1 MRQPVRRPDGQFA
14 EAPEPEAVEPEL
26 ASNEPVSG
34 PSPASGYAFTKADA
48 IKGGKV
54 RGRDR
59 QRHHHSHYK
68 LVGKRLPG
76 LLARIASDEAPADL
90 SPLEHVARDFRMSL
104 INDAG
109 GIERITSDR
118 LAMIQTVV
126 GSWII
131 LSTID
136 VYLLKLAEKDGLVS
150 KKHRRV
156 FNVVSE
162 RSRMAES
169 FTRQLL
175 ALGIPRTNPADDLHS
190 ALLHVNNRTTP

>member
-1 MRQPVRRPDGQFA
+1 VRQPVRRPDGQFS

-26 ASNEPVSG
+26 ASDNEPVSG
-34 PSPASGYAFTKADA
+34 PGVSGYAFSRADA

-54 RGRDR
+54 RGPDQ
-59 QRHHHSHYK
+59 QRHHQHRMILFS
-68 LVGKRLPG
+68 KRLPG
-76 LLARIASDEAPADL
+76 LLDRIAADEAPADATA
-90 SPLEHVARDFRMSL
+90 LELVARNFRQSL
-104 INDAG
+104 IADCG

-126 GSWII
+126 GSWIL

-175 ALGIPRTNPADDLHS
+175 ALGIPRTNPADDLQT
-190 ALLHVNNRTTP
+190 ALLHVNQRTTP